1 MRMKNLREYL
11 KVTLVGRGRFII
23 RPSGTEPY
31 LRIMLEGEDEEYLDR
46 LMEEITGKVREIDN
60 AYL

>member
-1 MRMKNLREYL
+1 L
-11 KVTLVGRGRFII
+11 KVTLAGRGRFII